1 MSEGAPEADPLHQ
14 SLPPRFLDLRGVRW
28 RIHLGVLPSSPSSTI
43 GDLRRF
49 SADSRR
55 RYASLRKSLL
65 VDPHV
70 TKDGIDS
77 PDLSVDNPLSQNPDS
92 SWGRFFRN
100 AELEKMVDQDL
111 LRLYPEDGSYFQTPG
126 CQGMLRRI
134 LLLWSLHHPEYGC
147 RQGMHELLAPLVYV
161 LHVDMERLSQVKRLH
176 EEHFTDKFDELSV
189 YDDDVTY
196 NFDFK
201 KFCDAMD
208 NGTPHGSAV
217 KKKSINELDPEV
229 QCIVL
234 LSDPYGAE
242 GELGI
247 VLSEK
252 FLEHDAYCMF
262 DALMSG
268 ANGSVALADFFAHST
283 AVGPSAGLPPV
294 IEASAA
300 LYHLLLTV
308 DSSLHS
314 HLVEL
319 GVEPQYFA
327 LRWLRVL
334 FGREFSLQDVLVIW
348 DEIFSQENSDRA
360 EEDKGMD
367 DDAGSGFQILCSA
380 RGSFIAAMAVTMIL
394 HLRSSLLAS
403 ENATSCLQKLLNFPH
418 NICVTKLL
426 EKAKSLQMLA
436 LDVGT
441 SPVCSSSN
449 LPFLHSKPRA
459 IRGHTLSSD
468 LSLPRTPVNLV
479 PESYWED
486 MWRVLHKEEELNQV
500 RPVKK
505 EVSARKIGWS
515 GKAGRS
521 IPRTESDPS
530 PANSGSV
537 EKVARPS
544 VRRSLLEDLSRQLGS
559 EESVDEI
566 ISHQSSFPTDHCS
579 TEDERSS
586 TGNSGSE
593 EIYSVFSDPASPLAG
608 ETGQGIDSEKSSLVS
623 DSSLDNPD
631 VQRQNALEGSA
642 ITISDVPQDTPT
654 SAISRDEPNGTTIAS
669 WKDQKTLSGKFQWL
683 WKLGRNGHAGMEVSN
698 REGSPEPTLASSPE
712 DIPDNAK
719 PSPAVDEHR
728 STGCRVDHVDV
739 NVMSSLKHLGQSML
753 EHIQVIESAFQ
764 QDRGQVGPLES
775 LSKNALV
782 GKGQVTAV
790 TALKEL
796 RKISNLL
803 SEM

>member
-1 MSEGAPEADPLHQ
+1 MSEDAQQPASFPY
-14 SLPPRFLDLRGVRW
+14 LRGVRW
-28 RIHLGVLPSSPSSTI
+28 RIHLGVLPSSPSSSITH
-43 GDLRRF
+43 LRRV

-55 RYASLRKSLL
+55 RYAALRRSLL
-65 VDPHV
+65 VDPHF
-70 TKDGIDS
+70 TKDGINS

-111 LRLYPEDGSYFQTPG
+111 LRLYPEDGSFFQTPG

-134 LLLWSLHHPEYGC
+134 LLLWSLRHPEYGY

-189 YDDDVTY
+189 YDNDVMY
-196 NFDFK
+196 NFDFQ

-229 QCIVL
+229 QSIVL

-247 VLSEK
+247 VLSDK

-283 AVGPSAGLPPV
+283 SVGPRAGLPPV

-334 FGREFSLQDVLVIW
+334 FGREFSLQDLLVIW
-348 DEIFSQENSDRA
+348 DEIFGQENSDKA
-360 EEDKGMD
+360 EEDKRMD

-426 EKAKSLQMLA
+426 EKAKSLQMLT
-436 LDVGT
+436 LEVST
-441 SPVCSSSN
+441 SPACSSLN
-449 LPFLHSKPRA
+449 PPFVHSKPRVA
-459 IRGHTLSSD
+459 RGHTLSSD
-468 LSLPRTPVNLV
+468 FSLPRTPLNLV

-500 RPVKK
+500 RPVKQ
-505 EVSARKIGWS
+505 VSARKIGWS
-515 GKAGRS
+515 GKAGMS
-521 IPRTESDPS
+521 ITRTESDPS
-530 PANSGSV
+530 PAKSRSV
-537 EKVARPS
+537 GKVARPS

-566 ISHQSSFPTDHCS
+566 ISHQSSFPTDQCG

-586 TGNSGSE
+586 TGNSGCE
-593 EIYSVFSDPASPLAG
+593 EISSVFSDPASPLAG
-608 ETGQGIDSEKSSLVS
+608 ATGQDIDSEKSSLVS
-623 DSSLDNPD
+623 DSSLDDPD
-631 VQRQNALEGSA
+631 VQRQNAPEGSA
-642 ITISDVPQDTPT
+642 ITVSDAPRNT
-654 SAISRDEPNGTTIAS
+654 SPSATSSVDSNGTTIAS
-669 WKDQKTLSGKFQWL
+669 WKDRKTLSGKFQWL
-683 WKLGRNGHAGMEVSN
+683 WKLGRNGHAAMEVSD
-698 REGSPEPTLASSPE
+698 REGSPKATLASSPE
-712 DIPDNAK
+712 DIPDTAK
-719 PSPAVDEHR
+719 PSPAVDENR
-728 STGCRVDHVDV
+728 SAGSRVDNVDV
-739 NVMSSLKHLGQSML
+739 NVMSSLKNLGQSML

-764 QDRGQVGPLES
+764 QDRCQVGQLES
-775 LSKNALV
+775 FSKNGLV